1 MARTTRRQSESNIYH
16 VMLRGINKQKIFY
29 DEEDYKKFLYI
40 LSDCK
45 KICQFELFA
54 YCLMSNH
61 IHLLI
66 REGKEPLGLFFKR
79 FGARFVYWYNSKYDR
94 VGHLFQDRY
103 KSEPVDTDEY
113 FLTVLRYIHNN
124 PVKAGITK
132 DMFSYSFSSATAYT
146 GASNSL
152 VDIDSVYK
160 ICDRTTLIEF
170 FTQSSDDK
178 CMDVD
183 DKKSNRIN
191 DALATSI
198 AIDYFG
204 VDNPEQIPTLPK
216 KILLSSVSDLVKR
229 GVSERQISA
238 ITKLSRYA
246 IRKYY

>member
-1 MARTTRRQSESNIYH
+1 
-16 VMLRGINKQKIFY
+16 MLRGINQQQIF
-29 DEEDYKKFLYI
+29 EEAEDYQKFLEV
-40 LSDCK
+40 LKDCK
-45 KICQFELFA
+45 EVSEFELYA
-54 YCLMSNH
+54 YCLMGNH
-61 IHLLI
+61 VHMLI
-66 REGKEPLGLFFKR
+66 KENKEPIEQIVKR
-79 FGARFVYWYNSKYDR
+79 IGSRFVYWYNVKYGR
-94 VGHLFQDRY
+94 KGHLFQDRY

-146 GASNSL
+146 GTSNSL

-191 DALATSI
+191 DALAISV
-198 AIDYFG
+198 AMDYFG

-216 KILLSSVSDLVKR
+216 KILLSAVSDLVKR

-246 IRKYY
+246 IRKYYQPH